1 MGRMFSISFSNV
13 AVSAAQDPFEILP
26 ATQKP
31 IRIHALF
38 LSQNSDVGDA
48 QDEMLRYSIIRGHT
62 TSGSGGA
69 SVTPVP
75 LDGADTASGATCERN
90 NTTIASAG
98 TAVTLHTDCFNVR
111 AGLALIFTPQMQP
124 RVANAELIV
133 VRIPAPADALTM
145 DGTLYYEEV

>member
-1 MGRMFSISFSNV
+1 MGRMYSITFTNIT
-13 AVSAAQDPFEILP
+13 VSAAQDLFELLP

-31 IRIHALF
+31 VVIHALF

-48 QDEMLRYSIIRGHT
+48 QDEVLRFSIIRGHT

-75 LDGADTASGATCERN
+75 LNSADTVSGATCERN

-98 TAVTLHTDCFNVR
+98 TAVTLHTDGFNVR
-111 AGLALIFTPQMQP
+111 AGLALIFPPEMRI
-124 RVANAELIV
+124 RVANNNLLV
-133 VRIPAPADALTM
+133 VRIPAPADSIVM
-145 DGTLYYEEV
+145 DGTLYFEEV